1 MSEKN
6 SNRAHWLHIRLTK
19 AEIENINNEFSNS
32 IYRKRSEF
40 VRKKLLN
47 KPVTTFY
54 RNKSFDEFTSIVILL
69 RNELS
74 AIGNNFNQAVK
85 RLHTLDH
92 IPEIKQW
99 AMTHESYEQ
108 KLVQKAA
115 EIKEQLNK
123 IVDQWSQESTAGK
136 A

>member
-6 SNRAHWLHIRLTK
+6 NNRGHWLHIRMTK
-19 AEIENINNEFSNS
+19 AEIEKINNEFSNS

-40 VRKKLLN
+40 ARKKLLN
-47 KPVTTFY
+47 KPVTFFY
-54 RNKSFDEFTSIVILL
+54 RSKSFDEFASIVILL

-85 RLHTLDH
+85 KLHTLDH
-92 IPEIKQW
+92 IQEIKQW
-99 AMTHESYEQ
+99 AMTHESHEQ
-108 KLVQKAA
+108 KFLQKVA

-123 IVDQWSQESTAGK
+123 IVDQWSQESTVGK
-136 A
+136 V

>member
-1 MSEKN
+1 MSEKKD
-6 SNRAHWLHIRLTK
+6 NRAYWIHIRMTK
-19 AEIENINNEFSNS
+19 TELEKLNKEFSNS

-40 VRKKLLN
+40 ARKKLLN
-47 KPVTTFY
+47 KPVTVFY
-54 RNKSFDEFTSIVILL
+54 RSKSFDEFSTIIILL

-99 AMTHESYEQ
+99 ATTHESHQQ
-108 KLVQKAA
+108 KFLHKVA

-123 IVDQWSQESTAGK
+123 IADQWSQESTAGK